1 MEEGPEPQELMEQV
15 EHSHEAS
22 EEEREERKERT
33 AFTSKCAIVASSLAV
48 LAAISSLLS
57 GHAAN
62 EAILKQSE
70 ATDQWSYFQ
79 AKSTKAHIF
88 EGNRLILETL
98 AKADKSI
105 NTEAINETLTKFEK
119 KSKEESSEKEKIKED
134 AETLER
140 QSTLC
145 FAKHQDFS
153 YGVACFQIGI
163 VLASISI
170 MVRNKYLF
178 AGSIG
183 CGIVGL
189 IFSIIAMVT
198 AG

>member
-15 EHSHEAS
+15 EHSHEMS
-22 EEEREERKERT
+22 EEEREERKEKS
-33 AFTSKCAIVASSLAV
+33 AFTNRSAVLASSLAV
-48 LAAISSLLS
+48 LAAVASLLS

-79 AKSTKAHIF
+79 AKSTKAHIY
-88 EGNRLILETL
+88 EGNKLILETL

-105 NTEAINETLTKFEK
+105 VAEAITETLARFDQ
-119 KSKEESSEKEKIKED
+119 KSKEESNEKEKIEED
-134 AETLER
+134 AETLET

-145 FAKHQDFS
+145 FAKHQNYS

-170 MVRNKYLF
+170 LVRNKYLL
-178 AGSIG
+178 AAASEL
-183 CGIVGL
+183 V
-189 IFSIIAMVT
+189 SSE
-198 AG
+198 